1 MRTKLTKKQIHL
13 LIIGIG
19 MIFTLLS
26 LFHTNIWFDESYS
39 VSLATHSF
47 SEIWR
52 IDSHDV
58 HPVLYYQLLHC
69 LFLMFGENIQVY
81 RLFSWACL
89 SMMGIFGYTGIRKDY
104 GEDCG
109 LWFSFFVFFFPVN
122 VVYAGEIRM
131 YMLVS
136 LLILLGTFYA
146 IRIAKGQKNIWNHIR
161 MVLFFVLAAYT
172 HYYGLLAAAV
182 VNLILLVILIL
193 HWKEKTWKDFA
204 AWLADGVLQIALYIP
219 WIFVFLA
226 QTGNVKTNFWIQWIW
241 PKSLIEILLFQVS
254 GNLEK
259 ETYVPVILAVL
270 FEASITAYLIVN
282 ACHKK
287 HQHGYIT
294 LFTLGTYFGVIAI
307 AVGAGFAMHRIII
320 YSRYLLVCTSLLF
333 LYFAYNFATFGKKM
347 LNAVFCVA
355 IMICSICANLSLI
368 DINYDASNQA
378 PYEYLNAN
386 MQEGDAILVGNY
398 NQDPNSFIAVAKY
411 MNHPLYYW
419 NEMYWMDESVKAY
432 QAYGTGMR
440 VVYDLKDIE
449 GLSGRVWVIYADDD
463 HVGHAV
469 NHVYDAAL
477 QAFHATGS
485 GTQYFQTK
493 YKSIEYTIGLITV

>member
-1 MRTKLTKKQIHL
+1 
-13 LIIGIG
+13 
-19 MIFTLLS
+19 
-26 LFHTNIWFDESYS
+26 
-39 VSLATHSF
+39 
-47 SEIWR
+47 
-52 IDSHDV
+52 
-58 HPVLYYQLLHC
+58 
-69 LFLMFGENIQVY
+69 
-81 RLFSWACL
+81 
-89 SMMGIFGYTGIRKDY
+89 MGIFGYTGIRKDY

-386 MQEGDAILVGNY
+386 MVHTRTSLTLWPGQ
-398 NQDPNSFIAVAKY
+398 
-411 MNHPLYYW
+411 LY
-419 NEMYWMDESVKAY
+419 
-432 QAYGTGMR
+432 
-440 VVYDLKDIE
+440 
-449 GLSGRVWVIYADDD
+449 
-463 HVGHAV
+463 
-469 NHVYDAAL
+469 
-477 QAFHATGS
+477 
-485 GTQYFQTK
+485 
-493 YKSIEYTIGLITV
+493 